1 MVEKLNKKQ
10 KLQGVSWCLCLER
23 TNIKVFITCKVSVQ
37 PFSVM
42 DFWWVFS
49 KLERLLLCLK
59 SFEDFVYYCYIL
71 KENTRNHWIETRAVI
86 LKLPRNAFWV
96 TFEIVFLGRNIRMP
110 LGFTKMEIM
119 CWVLFRYLS
128 ITDWSSVGPPMGF
141 VAIADRMNN
150 ESMYASVFT
159 RSQTVNFSAGSPP
172 NHIVTRMQIFSRCL
186 LF

>member
-1 MVEKLNKKQ
+1 MYSLFRWWTFDGCLANLN
-10 KLQGVSWCLCLER
+10 V
-23 TNIKVFITCKVSVQ
+23 
-37 PFSVM
+37 
-42 DFWWVFS
+42 
-49 KLERLLLCLK
+49 LLLCLK
-59 SFEDFVYYCYIL
+59 SFEEFVYYCYIL
-71 KENTRNHWIETRAVI
+71 KENTKNHWIETRAVI